1 MSTLPAFTSLGD
13 LKVETS
19 TWRIMSRSPYEFESY
34 IYIYRTHTQS
44 VITTLVKPWWTHSM
58 VNLHNIN
65 APLGRGTARRA
76 RPTLGLYAQH
86 LSPLSESKRG
96 KVLQMT
102 LFEFRHNM
110 RDVSFCTSL
119 ASTSVLSLVYYL
131 TVFTCFVSARH

>member
-1 MSTLPAFTSLGD
+1 MSTLPAFISLGD

-58 VNLHNIN
+58 VNLHIN